1 MRPVPQWIATFVLG
15 GAGALLTGVLG
26 VFFGGLFAVL
36 TLALAIRGD
45 RWAVL
50 SGLLTGFGATW
61 LFLLA
66 RASASGGQLDDTG
79 PWIVLGVV
87 PLVLG
92 LVLLAIW
99 VGRRRLT
106 GIRT

>member
-1 MRPVPQWIATFVLG
+1 MRPGPQWIVSCALG
-15 GAGALLTGVLG
+15 GAGAVVTGVLG
-26 VFFGGLFAVL
+26 LFFGGLFAAL
-36 TLALAIRGD
+36 ILALAIGGD

-66 RASASGGQLDDTG
+66 RASGSGGQLDAPR
-79 PWIVLGVV
+79 PWIVLGVI
-87 PLVLG
+87 PLALG
-92 LVLLAIW
+92 LVCLVISII
-99 VGRRRLT
+99 RRRPA